1 MVAAG
6 TVVWAQLV
14 ADAGISPRRGA
25 LPPADPAWVARPAL
39 LEVMNQALRRR
50 LTTVVAGPGCGKTT
64 LLVSWAHTAP
74 CAWYTLGPADAA
86 VPALVHGLIEALRVR
101 LPGLQAATAAWFGI
115 PAGPELDG
123 RCPGGRDLADVF
135 ASALAEAAGRERGAD
150 LALIIDDVQ
159 DLPPDGPSVRLLELL
174 CQQAPQT
181 LHLVLSSRVRLP
193 FPVQR
198 LRGRGQVLE
207 LDAAM
212 LAFSAAESENL
223 LATVFGGRFVSG
235 ELHPLAEQ
243 VHDLTGGWPAATR
256 LAAEW
261 LRHRGP
267 PERGD
272 PLDVLRRP
280 GGPLFDYLA
289 EEVLEGSGAT
299 LQALLTQVA
308 PLPRF
313 TVELCQALGV
323 DVDELELTRLAGDAM
338 VVRRHCDRPDWFTL
352 GPLIRDVALARMH
365 PDACSRVRRQ
375 AMDWFT
381 DHGHL
386 AEALGCAVALDE
398 PPRIAEF
405 LVDHGEALLAQG
417 SVAEILACSS
427 GLPALLRSA
436 TVERLEGAARL
447 VHGDWRGAAQC
458 FRRAAG
464 HGTAPA
470 PELAWRLSWS
480 HYVRGEFD
488 EAVAIVDQTRPG
500 DEKSSAEALL
510 LSWAASASWRR
521 GDHDRSHS
529 LAQRAVAVAT
539 ASGDDHA
546 LAAAH
551 TAMLLVSNAGGDR
564 AGVAAHAT
572 MGLAAAQRAG
582 DVLRMISI
590 RVHRAGDHIERG
602 SCLQALRELEI
613 AIGHADSVGY
623 LPELA
628 FALYIRGRAQLGL
641 GRLDGAIADFE
652 VSRTAYQRM
661 DSRDAVLPLL
671 GVADAYRER
680 GDLALARHAY
690 TEAVQRAERLGDDRG
705 LVPALAGLARVL
717 VGDDPGHAT
726 ALAARSVERGQG
738 SARVIALLAAGW
750 VALECGAP
758 EQADRSAL
766 SALDLAGA
774 RSDRAGLAEALEL
787 RAAASPDPAVTLRS
801 LREAARVWAELG
813 NPLACARNAVALARS
828 AGASEPE
835 VAEAEQRLRALGVR
849 EPSAPAAG
857 LLSAVPA
864 PARAP
869 VLVRTLG
876 GFGIFRDGRPVRATE
891 WNSKKARDLLKLLIS
906 RHGRPTPREVLIET
920 LWPAADPACCANRLS
935 VALSTIRTV
944 LDPDHQYPPD
954 HFVHSDK
961 HVVSLANLRV
971 DVEEFLVAAGRLT
984 GRSLNVQAVDELRAT
999 EALYTGDFLEEDP
1012 YQDWAVSMRE
1022 QASAAYLTVAT
1033 ALAGAAGASGDY
1045 DLAVRCYLRVLERDH
1060 YDEQAH
1066 LRLTSVLTAAGRHGQ
1081 ARARYLSYTHRMAEL
1096 GIEAAPFPVP
1106 SRRRT
1111 EGRSLWP
1118 PARLPLLG
1126 GGQPGGVAPPV
1137 AAGRS
1142 TGWGDYTGCSPLQ
1155 SPVGAG
1161 GHATDPGGGGTGSA
1175 TRV

>member
-1 MVAAG
+1 MRGGRCAGGGKGGKRQMAAAG
-6 TVVWAQLV
+6 TVVWAQRV
-14 ADAGISPRRGA
+14 AERDVLPCRGA
-25 LPPADPAWVARPAL
+25 LPPADTAWVARPAH

-64 LLVSWAHTAP
+64 LLVSWAHTVP
-74 CAWYTLGPADAA
+74 CAWYTLGPEDAA
-86 VPALVHGLIEALRVR
+86 VPVLVRGLIEALRVR
-101 LPGLQAATAAWFGI
+101 LPRLQADMAAWFAI
-115 PAGPELDG
+115 LAGCEL
-123 RCPGGRDLADVF
+123 GGRDLADVL
-135 ASALAEAAGRERGAD
+135 ASALAEAVERECDAD
-150 LALIIDDVQ
+150 LALVIDDVQ
-159 DLPPDGPSVRLLELL
+159 DLPPNGPSARLLESL
-174 CQQAPQT
+174 CRQAPQA

-207 LDAAM
+207 LDVAM
-212 LAFSAAESENL
+212 LAFSAAESEDL
-223 LATVFGGRFVSG
+223 LATVLGGWFAGGGV
-235 ELHPLAEQ
+235 HQLAAQ
-243 VHDLTGGWPAATR
+243 VHELTDGWPAATR

-261 LRHRGP
+261 LRHRGSH
-267 PERGD
+267 ERGD
-272 PLDVLRRP
+272 PLEVLRRP

-289 EEVLEGSGAT
+289 DEVIEGSDAA

-323 DVDELELTRLAGDAM
+323 DIDEFELARLAREAM
-338 VVRRHCDRPDWFTL
+338 FVRRHCDRPDWFSL

-365 PDACSRVRRQ
+365 PDAGRRVRRH
-375 AMDWFT
+375 AMGWFT

-386 AEALGCAVALDE
+386 AEALGCAVALDD
-398 PPRIAEF
+398 PHRTAEF
-405 LVDHGEALLAQG
+405 LVDHGEELLAQG
-417 SVAEILACSS
+417 SVAELLACSS
-427 GLPALLRSA
+427 GLPAMLRSA
-436 TVERLEGAARL
+436 AVERLEGGARL
-447 VHGDWRGAAQC
+447 VQGDWRGAARCLLQ
-458 FRRAAG
+458 AAG
-464 HGTAPA
+464 DGVVPT

-500 DEKSSAEALL
+500 DETTSDEALL
-510 LSWAASASWRR
+510 LSWAASASVRR
-521 GDHDRSHS
+521 GDRDRSHS
-529 LAQRAVAVAT
+529 LAERAVAVAT

-572 MGLAAAQRAG
+572 MGLAAAQRVG

-613 AIGHADSVGY
+613 AIVHAGFVGY
-623 LPELA
+623 VPELA
-628 FALYIRGRAQLGL
+628 LALYTRGSAQLGL
-641 GRLDGAIADFE
+641 GRLDEAIADFE
-652 VSRTAYQRM
+652 ASRTKYQRM
-661 DSRDAVLPLL
+661 ESRDVVLPLL
-671 GVADAYRER
+671 GLADAYRER
-680 GDLALARHAY
+680 GDLALARCAY
-690 TEAVQRAERLGDDRG
+690 TEIVQWAERLDDDRG

-717 VGDDPGHAT
+717 VGDDPGRAA
-726 ALAARSVERGQG
+726 ALAARSVECGQG

-750 VALECGAP
+750 VALERGAP
-758 EQADRSAL
+758 EQAEGSAL

-787 RAAASPDPAVTLRS
+787 RSAASLDPAVTLRS
-801 LREAARVWAELG
+801 LREAARVWAEIG
-813 NPLACARNAVALARS
+813 NPLACARNAVALARA

-835 VAEAEQRLRALGVR
+835 VAEAEQRLRSLGVR

-857 LLSAVPA
+857 LLSAVPR

-869 VLVRTLG
+869 VRVRTLG
-876 GFGIFRDGRPVRATE
+876 GFGILRDGQPVRATK

-920 LWPAADPACCANRLS
+920 LWPAEEPACCANRLS

-944 LDPDHQYPPD
+944 LDPDHQYSAD

-971 DVEEFLVAAGRLT
+971 DVEEFLVAAVRVT
-984 GRSLNVQAVDELRAT
+984 GRSLRVQALEELRAT

-1033 ALAGAAGASGDY
+1033 GLAGAAGEAGDY
-1045 DLAVRCYLRVLERDH
+1045 DLAVRCYLRVLERDR
-1060 YDEQAH
+1060 YDEDTH

-1096 GIEAAPFPVP
+1096 GIEAAPFPAP
-1106 SRRRT
+1106 SRRRRT
-1111 EGRSLWP
+1111 EERSVTRCMPSASHECLDLNLEF
-1118 PARLPLLG
+1118 PARIE
-1126 GGQPGGVAPPV
+1126 QPGHDDHR
-1137 AAGRS
+1137 GRRADL
-1142 TGWGDYTGCSPLQ
+1142 GE
-1155 SPVGAG
+1155 
-1161 GHATDPGGGGTGSA
+1161 
-1175 TRV
+1175 